1 VKRYTF
7 IAFLLVLIGLQYPIW
22 FGNGSLIAVWRLN
35 SEIAEQKV
43 ENAKLQE
50 RNLASQAEVAD
61 LKSGMDAV
69 EGRARA
75 ELGMTRRG
83 ETFVHV
89 VEARP
94 RAPGAAPEP
103 LAPPVKP

>member
-1 VKRYTF
+1 MKRYTF
-7 IAFLLVLIGLQYPIW
+7 IAAMLVLIALQYPIW
-22 FGNGSLIAVWRLN
+22 FGNGSMIAVWRLKN
-35 SEIAEQKV
+35 EISDQKK
-43 ENAKLQE
+43 ENAALQE

-61 LKSGMDAV
+61 LKSGLEAV

-89 VEARP
+89 VEDRTP
-94 RAPGAAPEP
+94 VPGGAAEP